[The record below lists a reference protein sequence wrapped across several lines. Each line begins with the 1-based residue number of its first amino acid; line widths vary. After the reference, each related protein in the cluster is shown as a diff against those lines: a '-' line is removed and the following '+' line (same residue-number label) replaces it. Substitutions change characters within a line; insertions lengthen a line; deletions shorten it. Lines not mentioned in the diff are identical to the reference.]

1 MSVVILFERPICK
14 YLTLHQRGK
23 YEICPVCGWEDEGDE
38 AYKDPSASTDGP
50 NGNMSLDEA
59 RKNFKS
65 QKPNIGKYRRIVDL
79 AQDELDDFLRELENG
94 ADNDLS
100 SIKARKQLLE
110 HIITEQ
116 MRRS

>member
-1 MSVVILFERPICK
+1 MSVVILVECPICK

-38 AYKDPSASTDGP
+38 AYKDPSESTDGP

-65 QKPNIGKYRRIVDL
+65 QAYEGSYKRIIDL
-79 AQDELDDFLRELENG
+79 TQDELDDLLRKLEKHM
-94 ADNDLS
+94 NDSDESTL
-100 SIKARKQLLE
+100 KARKDLLE
-110 HIITEQ
+110 HLINE
-116 MRRS
+116 RRTR